1 MFNPQ
6 SYTIWSPQ
14 DTVKDVAES
23 LGLENVSED
32 VLKALAMDVEYRI
45 LEIIEQAVKFKRHS
59 KSDILTTDDI
69 AKALKVLNV
78 EPLYGYHDTVFA
90 SRPNNTLNISPNSNI
105 NNNSNQATIS
115 TTVVTTATSNMTNT
129 ATTKGTNGNV
139 PADGNTLNGS
149 STVEDMRHVEFTRVN
164 VSGGQQIYYLNEE
177 EIDFDKLINE
187 PLPAVPRL
195 PTFTTHWLAI
205 EGVQPNIIQNPNL
218 NEIRT
223 TIPPTTRGA
232 IVTALNDNSIQT
244 ITNKTTTNANN
255 IANNNNNVNNQSLT
269 FVKPGQNIEVKPL
282 VKHVLS
288 KELQIY
294 FDKIINV
301 LTTKEQLENAEAND
315 KLQHMKAAALTSLKT
330 DSGLH
335 QLVPYFIQFI
345 AEQITHNLSDL
356 NLLTTILEMIY
367 SLLSNQSI
375 FLEPYIHSLMPSILT
390 LLLAKKLG
398 GSPNISKN
406 RNNTNSSK
414 SQINSEGKTST
425 TTEVN
430 TNVPLAEDSNEQIKV
445 EDSSNQVENTNEDN
459 SSKTTNISQESSL
472 SSEIKDVSVT
482 TTEENIPDTKP
493 ALEHIQETEMDS
505 ISDEYKQHLESTN
518 ALRDFAASLL
528 DYVLKKFPQIY
539 KTLKPRVTRTLLK
552 TFLDTNRVFGT
563 YYGCLKGVAVLESE
577 GVRFFLGNLYSWS
590 RLVFNEEN
598 LTLEDIEKHSG
609 NPNIIKFNKFESE
622 LLVNA
627 IINALCILKND
638 LPEIYEGKV
647 GTVTDEEKEKLVK
660 RCGVTTSYYILK
672 RDDAKELITAIF
684 FGE

>member
-1 MFNPQ
+1 MSHPQ

-23 LGLENVSED
+23 LGLENVNDD

-59 KSDILTTDDI
+59 KTDILTTDDV
-69 AKALKVLNV
+69 AKALRVLNV

-90 SRPNNTLNISPNSNI
+90 SQSNAGVNTPATGVNPAAVGSNAI
-105 NNNSNQATIS
+105 
-115 TTVVTTATSNMTNT
+115 
-129 ATTKGTNGNV
+129 
-139 PADGNTLNGS
+139 NGS
-149 STVEDMRHVEFTRVN
+149 SAEDKGQVSFTKVN
-164 VSGGQQIYYLNEE
+164 TTGGQQVYYLNEE
-177 EIDFDKLINE
+177 EVDFDKLINE

-195 PTFTTHWLAI
+195 PSFTTHWLAI

-244 ITNKTTTNANN
+244 I
-255 IANNNNNVNNQSLT
+255 ANNNISNGKNAVNGKNEKTNNDQPLSS
-269 FVKPGQNIEVKPL
+269 VKPGQNIEVKPL

-294 FDKIINV
+294 FDKIIGV
-301 LTTKEQLENAEAND
+301 LTAKEQPENPETND
-315 KLQHMKAAALTSLKT
+315 KLQHMKAAALASLRT

-356 NLLTTILEMIY
+356 TLLTTILEMIY

-398 GSPNISKN
+398 GSPNSTSKDGKSITPSSINASAISV
-406 RNNTNSSK
+406 
-414 SQINSEGKTST
+414 KTSPEPIKNENEDKKEEDKKEEGNKDIS
-425 TTEVN
+425 TEKKS
-430 TNVPLAEDSNEQIKV
+430 DSV
-445 EDSSNQVENTNEDN
+445 ATDN
-459 SSKTTNISQESSL
+459 SS
-472 SSEIKDVSVT
+472 
-482 TTEENIPDTKP
+482 
-493 ALEHIQETEMDS
+493 
-505 ISDEYKQHLESTN
+505 SDDYKEYLESTN

-528 DYVLKKFPQIY
+528 EYVLKKFPQLY

-563 YYGCLKGVAVLESE
+563 YYGCLKGVSVLESE
-577 GVRFFLGNLYSWS
+577 AVRFFLGNLYSWS
-590 RLVFNEEN
+590 RLIFNEQD
-598 LTLEDIEKHSG
+598 LSLEDLKTNDG
-609 NPNIIKFNKFESE
+609 NANVIKFNKLESE
-622 LLVNA
+622 ILVET
-627 IINALCILKND
+627 IIHALCILKND
-638 LPEIYEGKV
+638 LPEIYGGKTGDV
-647 GTVTDEEKEKLVK
+647 SDDDRQKLVK
-660 RCGVTTSYYILK
+660 RCGVTISYYILK
-672 RDDAKELITAIF
+672 REDAKELIAAVF